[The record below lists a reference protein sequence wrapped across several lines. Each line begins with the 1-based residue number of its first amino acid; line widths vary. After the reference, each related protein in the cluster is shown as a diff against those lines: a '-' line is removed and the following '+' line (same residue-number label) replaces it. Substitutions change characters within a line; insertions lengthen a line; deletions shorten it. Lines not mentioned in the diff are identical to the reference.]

1 MIVYTAEKDQIKYF
15 VQNYLGKITFS
26 YVQTAT
32 WLSSCCHKL
41 RLFKFVKSYERFF
54 QTAGSWNALHYERP
68 PHQIEYII

>member
-41 RLFKFVKSYERFF
+41 RLFCEILQKTFSQLQSLEM
-54 QTAGSWNALHYERP
+54 HYIMNDR
-68 PHQIEYII
+68 HIR